1 MVLLSLFRYGPGYTA
16 TSMHDQPLLSMS
28 LPSIP
33 SFVLSGLLLLC
44 LPFSSFAS
52 ATTSHIT
59 FSYAARQRMQNRA
72 RLLKQY
78 QTHLKKQASYI
89 VEGNAESRRALRQHN
104 REQIKQHPEW
114 FPAPLKAS
122 DRRWQALAENNQFLS
137 SDHLHNITEVA
148 IHRLEQQ
155 LGKPYVWG
163 GTRPDQGFDC
173 SGLVFY
179 AYNKILE
186 AKLPRT
192 ANEMYHYRRA
202 TIVANNDLRRGDLL
216 FFHIHS
222 REIADHMGVYLGDG
236 QFIESPRTGETIRV
250 SRLAEPF
257 WQDHFLGARRILT
270 EETIL

>member
-1 MVLLSLFRYGPGYTA
+1 
-16 TSMHDQPLLSMS
+16 
-28 LPSIP
+28 
-33 SFVLSGLLLLC
+33 
-44 LPFSSFAS
+44 
-52 ATTSHIT
+52 
-59 FSYAARQRMQNRA
+59 
-72 RLLKQY
+72 
-78 QTHLKKQASYI
+78 
-89 VEGNAESRRALRQHN
+89 
-104 REQIKQHPEW
+104 
-114 FPAPLKAS
+114 
-122 DRRWQALAENNQFLS
+122 
-137 SDHLHNITEVA
+137 
-148 IHRLEQQ
+148 
-155 LGKPYVWG
+155 
-163 GTRPDQGFDC
+163 DQGFDC

-250 SRLAEPF
+250 SQLAEPF

>member
-1 MVLLSLFRYGPGYTA
+1 MWWRWRVKGAKR
-16 TSMHDQPLLSMS
+16 
-28 LPSIP
+28 
-33 SFVLSGLLLLC
+33 
-44 LPFSSFAS
+44 
-52 ATTSHIT
+52 IT
-59 FSYAARQRMQNRA
+59 
-72 RLLKQY
+72 K
-78 QTHLKKQASYI
+78 T
-89 VEGNAESRRALRQHN
+89 
-104 REQIKQHPEW
+104 
-114 FPAPLKAS
+114 
-122 DRRWQALAENNQFLS
+122 
-137 SDHLHNITEVA
+137 
-148 IHRLEQQ
+148 RLEQQ
-155 LGKPYVWG
+155 LGKPYIWG
-163 GTRPDQGFDC
+163 GTRPDKGFDC

>member
-1 MVLLSLFRYGPGYTA
+1 MYLFSHNRLLSLGVF
-16 TSMHDQPLLSMS
+16 S
-28 LPSIP
+28 L
-33 SFVLSGLLLLC
+33 FLLLP
-44 LPFSSFAS
+44 LPAS
-52 ATTSHIT
+52 GATTHAT

-72 RLLKQY
+72 RVLKLYRAHQ
-78 QTHLKKQASYI
+78 KKQASYI
-89 VEGNAESRRALRQHN
+89 VEGNAESRRALRKHN
-104 REQIKQHPEW
+104 REQVKLHPEW
-114 FPAPLKAS
+114 FPGPLKLS
-122 DRRWQALAENNQFLS
+122 DRRWQSLAENNHFLS

-155 LGKPYVWG
+155 IGKPYVWG
-163 GTRPDQGFDC
+163 GTRPDKGFDC

>member
-1 MVLLSLFRYGPGYTA
+1 MSFMSSFFHGRFLHPGVFSLCVLL
-16 TSMHDQPLLSMS
+16 PLL
-28 LPSIP
+28 
-33 SFVLSGLLLLC
+33 
-44 LPFSSFAS
+44 AS
-52 ATTSHIT
+52 ATTSHIS

-89 VEGNAESRRALRQHN
+89 VEGNAESRKALRQHN

-122 DRRWQALAENNQFLS
+122 DRRWQALAENNHFLS

-192 ANEMYHYRRA
+192 ANEMYHYHRA

-236 QFIESPRTGETIRV
+236 QFIESPRTGEAIRV

>member
-1 MVLLSLFRYGPGYTA
+1 MRFA
-16 TSMHDQPLLSMS
+16 
-28 LPSIP
+28 
-33 SFVLSGLLLLC
+33 
-44 LPFSSFAS
+44 PFIRQRH
-52 ATTSHIT
+52 HIT
-59 FSYAARQRMQNRA
+59 YLFQLRRPPADAKPCAFIKTVPNPSEKTGQLYCGRQCRKQKGATPAQPGADKTASRMVSCAAQGERP
-72 RLLKQY
+72 
-78 QTHLKKQASYI
+78 T
-89 VEGNAESRRALRQHN
+89 
-104 REQIKQHPEW
+104 
-114 FPAPLKAS
+114 
-122 DRRWQALAENNQFLS
+122 LAENNHFLS

-192 ANEMYHYRRA
+192 ANEMYHYHRA

-236 QFIESPRTGETIRV
+236 QFIESPRTGENIRV

>member
-1 MVLLSLFRYGPGYTA
+1 
-16 TSMHDQPLLSMS
+16 MHDQPLLSMS

-89 VEGNAESRRALRQHN
+89 VEGNAESRRALR
-104 REQIKQHPEW
+104 
-114 FPAPLKAS
+114 
-122 DRRWQALAENNQFLS
+122 
-137 SDHLHNITEVA
+137 VA

>member
-1 MVLLSLFRYGPGYTA
+1 MRFA
-16 TSMHDQPLLSMS
+16 
-28 LPSIP
+28 
-33 SFVLSGLLLLC
+33 
-44 LPFSSFAS
+44 PF
-52 ATTSHIT
+52 T
-59 FSYAARQRMQNRA
+59 RQR
-72 RLLKQY
+72 
-78 QTHLKKQASYI
+78 H
-89 VEGNAESRRALRQHN
+89 HN

-122 DRRWQALAENNQFLS
+122 DRRWQALAENNHFLS

-236 QFIESPRTGETIRV
+236 QFIESLRTGEIIRV

-270 EETIL
+270 EEMIL

>member
-1 MVLLSLFRYGPGYTA
+1 MSFMSSFLLGRFLHPGVFSLCVLL
-16 TSMHDQPLLSMS
+16 PLL
-28 LPSIP
+28 
-33 SFVLSGLLLLC
+33 
-44 LPFSSFAS
+44 AS
-52 ATTSHIT
+52 ATTSHIS

-89 VEGNAESRRALRQHN
+89 VEGNAESRKALRQHN

-122 DRRWQALAENNQFLS
+122 DRRWQALAENNHFLS

-173 SGLVFY
+173 SGLVFMPTTRSSRRSSH
-179 AYNKILE
+179 ARLMRCITIAGQPLWRITTCAGE
-186 AKLPRT
+186 ICCFFISTAARLPT
-192 ANEMYHYRRA
+192 IWACIWAMDSLLSRRA
-202 TIVANNDLRRGDLL
+202 PGKPY
-216 FFHIHS
+216 
-222 REIADHMGVYLGDG
+222 G
-236 QFIESPRTGETIRV
+236 
-250 SRLAEPF
+250 
-257 WQDHFLGARRILT
+257 
-270 EETIL
+270 

>member
-1 MVLLSLFRYGPGYTA
+1 MSSFLHGRFLHPGVFSLCVLL
-16 TSMHDQPLLSMS
+16 PLL
-28 LPSIP
+28 
-33 SFVLSGLLLLC
+33 
-44 LPFSSFAS
+44 AS
-52 ATTSHIT
+52 ATTSHIS

-89 VEGNAESRRALRQHN
+89 VEGNAKSRRALRQHN

-122 DRRWQALAENNQFLS
+122 DRRWQALVENNHFLS

-236 QFIESPRTGETIRV
+236 QFIDRKSV
-250 SRLAEPF
+250 V
-257 WQDHFLGARRILT
+257 
-270 EETIL
+270 

>member
-1 MVLLSLFRYGPGYTA
+1 MLAVFFICQR
-16 TSMHDQPLLSMS
+16 H
-28 LPSIP
+28 
-33 SFVLSGLLLLC
+33 
-44 LPFSSFAS
+44 
-52 ATTSHIT
+52 HIT
-59 FSYAARQRMQNRA
+59 YHFQLRRPPADAKSCAFIKTVPNPSEKTGQLYCGRQCR
-72 RLLKQY
+72 KQKGATPA
-78 QTHLKKQASYI
+78 QPQ
-89 VEGNAESRRALRQHN
+89 
-104 REQIKQHPEW
+104 QIKQHPEW

-122 DRRWQALAENNQFLS
+122 DRRWQALAENNHFLS

-192 ANEMYHYRRA
+192 ANEMYHYHRA